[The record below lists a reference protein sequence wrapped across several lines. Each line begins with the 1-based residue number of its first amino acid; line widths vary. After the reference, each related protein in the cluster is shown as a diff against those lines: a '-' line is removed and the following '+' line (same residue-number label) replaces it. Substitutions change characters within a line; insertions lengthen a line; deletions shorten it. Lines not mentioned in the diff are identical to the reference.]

1 MMANNIKEAPIQ
13 DINVKDSA
21 NKKNEIII
29 ATITSISRIT
39 VEVAGEMCFSPLD
52 HK

>member
-1 MMANNIKEAPIQ
+1 MADNIREAPIQ
-13 DINVKDSA
+13 DTSVKGSP
-21 NKKNEIII
+21 NKKREIAI
-29 ATITSISRIT
+29 ATITSISRMT

>member
-1 MMANNIKEAPIQ
+1 MADNIREAPNQ
-13 DINVKDSA
+13 DISVKSSPK
-21 NKKNEIII
+21 NKREITI
-29 ATITSISRIT
+29 ATITSISRMT